1 MNVIMQVCTVVIA
14 VSFTSMVAIGSL
26 CVVVGAIKML
36 TGRDSE

>member
-1 MNVIMQVCTVVIA
+1 MNWIMQVCTVVMA

-36 TGRDSE
+36 IGRDSE